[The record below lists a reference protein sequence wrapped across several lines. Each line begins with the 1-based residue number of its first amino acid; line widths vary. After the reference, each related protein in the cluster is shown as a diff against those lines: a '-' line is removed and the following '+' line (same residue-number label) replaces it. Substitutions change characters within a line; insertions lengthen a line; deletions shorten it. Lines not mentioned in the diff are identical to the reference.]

1 MKGLIHKKIWWFI
14 VVLLGIVV
22 LAIFIAKW
30 LRTDE
35 PLNKTA
41 QKFIQPDLIYRA
53 NLHQHAYFYL
63 LGMDAKDELDP
74 NAIGRYRYHRE
85 WANYIQE
92 QGADTST
99 NIDQSLN
106 QQLRHES
113 FSETE
118 LELFKDLQTHL
129 NQSSTEFKNF
139 VAEHQVVLQRL
150 INRERIPLKRLSD
163 FIQQETYAALVMPAQ
178 ASYPDY
184 RYLRFLQL
192 LSLVQIELNSTQ
204 KLERYEQQ
212 FNRIL
217 RFTDNRLSL
226 VEKMLMQNWLS
237 QLVDLMR
244 DEQLMVNKKIYLDTL
259 NAEQLGLKASLQN
272 ELMASYLMTQY
283 LPYSKEIDREHFKW
297 LYLPQKTFNG
307 IAQQYEVYWMLSD
320 TPYAQLLDQFSAIR
334 HETESRWRL
343 KNAIGHVL
351 SQVGHPNFE
360 KYLLMNHVLNNKIIA
375 FNALNAGQI
384 DIAGLNQNPEGRRYF
399 QKAGKLCVEVP
410 FPKYKLSELNLKIDN
425 CVRI

>member
-1 MKGLIHKKIWWFI
+1 MKGLIHKKIWWLI
-14 VVLLGIVV
+14 IVLLGMVV

-41 QKFIQPDLIYRA
+41 QKFIQPDLIYRV

-74 NAIGRYRYHRE
+74 HAIGRYRYHRE
-85 WANYIQE
+85 WADYIQE
-92 QGADTST
+92 QGSDTSS

-106 QQLRHES
+106 QQLRRES

-139 VAEHQVVLQRL
+139 VAEHQAVLQLL

-163 FIQQETYAALVMPAQ
+163 FTQQETYAALVMPAQ

-244 DEQLMVNKKIYLDTL
+244 DEQLAVNKKVYLDTL

-283 LPYSKEIDREHFKW
+283 LPYSKEIDREHFK
-297 LYLPQKTFNG
+297 
-307 IAQQYEVYWMLSD
+307 
-320 TPYAQLLDQFSAIR
+320 
-334 HETESRWRL
+334 
-343 KNAIGHVL
+343 
-351 SQVGHPNFE
+351 
-360 KYLLMNHVLNNKIIA
+360 
-375 FNALNAGQI
+375 
-384 DIAGLNQNPEGRRYF
+384 
-399 QKAGKLCVEVP
+399 
-410 FPKYKLSELNLKIDN
+410 
-425 CVRI
+425 